1 MRLSIYKL
9 ASVLISLLA
18 FAYSSIANPIPFSLK
33 RGVPEIQA
41 YINDSIKAALIFD
54 TGADQVYL
62 DRAFADSN
70 NLLFGTKL
78 PVRPTSGIDQKVE
91 AFRIFLKSLKVGS
104 TNQKLVNTV
113 IIDLNAIVRDTSK
126 GLPDGVL
133 GNSFLNNQQIYL
145 NYIDST
151 LEFLEND
158 SVFADQKAAI
168 IPFIRNR
175 HLITLNATVNDSV
188 EAKFILDTGASY
200 SIISPALA
208 ERLNLEDSSM
218 VNKIK
223 IGGKVTT
230 SNVRVLIKDMGGISQ
245 SVNDVEFDG
254 VLGTTFLT
262 GRELIINYPKSLLS
276 IFPVRE

>member
-1 MRLSIYKL
+1 MRFSPFKSTVLFFSFLVSISASL
-9 ASVLISLLA
+9 AK
-18 FAYSSIANPIPFSLK
+18 PIPFSLK
-33 RGVPEIQA
+33 RGVPEIEGL
-41 YINDSIKAALIFD
+41 INDTIKTTLIFD

-78 PVRPTSGIDQKVE
+78 PVRPTSGIDERVE
-91 AFRIFLKSLKVGS
+91 AFQIFLKSLKIG
-104 TNQKLVNTV
+104 TKNQKLVNSV
-113 IIDLNAIVRDTSK
+113 IIDLHAIIKDTSQ

-133 GNSFLNNQQIYL
+133 GGSFLNNQQIYL

-151 LEFLEND
+151 LELIEND
-158 SVFADQKAAI
+158 SVFSGQKAAI

-175 HLITLNATVNDSV
+175 HLITLNATINDSV
-188 EAKFILDTGASY
+188 EAKLILDTGASY

-208 ERLNLEDSSM
+208 GRLNVKDSSM

-223 IGGKVTT
+223 LGGKVTT
-230 SNVRVLIKDMGGISQ
+230 ANVQVLIRDMGGLSA
-245 SVNDVEFDG
+245 SVNDVQFDG

-262 GRELIINYPKSLLS
+262 GRQLIIDYPNSLLL
-276 IFPVRE
+276 IFPNK